1 MKFRRPMSVAA
12 DWHVRGGAKCKTK
25 SRSLEKDDVFQA
37 HQLSLWA
44 IGIFKLKEQ
53 HKKKVLGS
61 GSRTQGFGAEIV
73 AILRRS
79 CNDITATIVQGLDVT
94 IQRFV

>member
-1 MKFRRPMSVAA
+1 MSVAA
-12 DWHVRGGAKCKTK
+12 DWHEQGGAKCKTK
-25 SRSLEKDDVFQA
+25 SKSREKDDVFQA

-53 HKKKVLGS
+53 TKKRVLGS
-61 GSRTQGFGAEIV
+61 GPRTQGFGAEIV

-79 CNDITATIVQGLDVT
+79 RGCNDIIAIVQGLDVT
-94 IQRFV
+94 IQRLI